1 MKDNKNKKIIIGSI
15 VGAIILLLV
24 VVGVVYSK
32 GTSKNVVQ
40 EETTK
45 EQVNI
50 DTVSSDV
57 AEAATGDTIKSEVV
71 ENKATTETSEEV
83 KEVSTDASTEEI
95 STETEVAASESSTEE
110 IDLTTAQAEETEIID
125 ASVVTESTPTGK
137 TGANGWPV
145 ISGYKGDGNGPGL
158 AWRSDIN
165 YLEKFPD
172 MMGSYDDIE
181 AYTASN
187 GVTIK
192 VIVAYNGNNKIIGPL
207 IDGEGKDLESSSPFM
222 TAVNEARYGQ
232 NGVYNATD
240 LSANVNATLPNT
252 SYKRTSIDPN
262 DSQVA
267 AYKQAYDYKRSTCD
281 GGTYYPRP
289 AGTINDSIFFFTDG
303 VGEYDKKG
311 VALWEFRNTGSYWS
325 LTIYQNPA
333 EYQWSGI
340 KEVIEY
346 LSPDGAA
353 LYAAIY
359 DDFYVASYDNPIEA
373 YDSWWPCGGSQIMS
387 PDNRNAGHCDYYFK

>member
-1 MKDNKNKKIIIGSI
+1 MKNNNNKRNIIIASVVAAI
-15 VGAIILLLV
+15 VLIIAIS
-24 VVGVVYSK
+24 GVVYSTNK
-32 GTSKNVVQ
+32 GKVDVASNESSQ
-40 EETTK
+40 E
-45 EQVNI
+45 VNLDSTI
-50 DTVSSDV
+50 TEV
-57 AEAATGDTIKSEVV
+57 AEASIGNSVVKEV
-71 ENKATTETSEEV
+71 NASTEASSKDASEEV
-83 KEVSTDASTEEI
+83 STEASI
-95 STETEVAASESSTEE
+95 ETSIEETVASSESSTEE

-125 ASVVTESTPTGK
+125 TSVVTESTPTGK

-192 VIVAYNGNNKIIGPL
+192 VIVAYNGNNKIFSPI

-222 TAVNEARYGQ
+222 TAVNEASYGD
-232 NGVYNATD
+232 NGLLSTTD

-267 AYKQAYDYKRSTCD
+267 AYKQAYDYKRSTAD
-281 GGTYYPRP
+281 GGTYYSRP

-340 KEVIEY
+340 KEVLEY

-353 LYAAIY
+353 LYNVIY
-359 DDFYVASYDNPIEA
+359 TDCYTGSEVIQDWDA
-373 YDSWWPCGGSQIMS
+373 WWSVGGSQIYQPN
-387 PDNRNAGHCDYYFK
+387 PDAVNRILTYYFK

>member
-1 MKDNKNKKIIIGSI
+1 MNKKTIIIAMGL
-15 VGAIILLLV
+15 ALV
-24 VVGVVYSK
+24 LTACANTAVNTVTDDEV
-32 GTSKNVVQ
+32 TS
-40 EETTK
+40 E
-45 EQVNI
+45 
-50 DTVSSDV
+50 VS
-57 AEAATGDTIKSEVV
+57 EAAKGDTIED
-71 ENKATTETSEEV
+71 TS
-83 KEVSTDASTEEI
+83 STIASTASTASTEEAVTA
-95 STETEVAASESSTEE
+95 STEASSKEEVVETVTETSTEE
-110 IDLTTAQAEETEIID
+110 AAVVETTTVQADT
-125 ASVVTESTPTGK
+125 TESAQVSTSTSSTLTGQ
-137 TGANGWPV
+137 TGPNGWP
-145 ISGYKGDGNGPGL
+145 IIEYNGSADGKGPGL

-192 VIVAYNGNNKIIGPL
+192 VIVAYNGNNKVFSPI

-222 TAVNEARYGQ
+222 TAINEASYGA
-232 NGVYNATD
+232 NGLLPTTD

-340 KEVIEY
+340 KEVLEY
-346 LSPDGAA
+346 LSPDGAS
-353 LYAAIY
+353 LYQLFYEDYYTGRQDIMPTY
-359 DDFYVASYDNPIEA
+359 DDWYSYG
-373 YDSWWPCGGSQIMS
+373 SGSQVVVFEA
-387 PDNRNAGHCDYYFK
+387 PAYTTYGFK

>member
-1 MKDNKNKKIIIGSI
+1 MGL
-15 VGAIILLLV
+15 ALV
-24 VVGVVYSK
+24 LTACANTAVNTVTDDEV
-32 GTSKNVVQ
+32 TS
-40 EETTK
+40 E
-45 EQVNI
+45 
-50 DTVSSDV
+50 V
-57 AEAATGDTIKSEVV
+57 AEAAKGDTIEDISS
-71 ENKATTETSEEV
+71 TT
-83 KEVSTDASTEEI
+83 ASTEEVTEA
-95 STETEVAASESSTEE
+95 STEASSEEVVEAVIETSTENT
-110 IDLTTAQAEETEIID
+110 DTTVVEATVTEAD
-125 ASVVTESTPTGK
+125 VTESVQVSTSASSTLTGK

-192 VIVAYNGNNKIIGPL
+192 VIVAYNGNNKVFSPI

-222 TAVNEARYGQ
+222 TAVNEAFYGA
-232 NGVYNATD
+232 NGLYTDTD

-262 DSQVA
+262 DASVV
-267 AYKQAYDYKRSTCD
+267 AYKQAYDYKRSTAD
-281 GGTYYPRP
+281 GGTYYSRP

-340 KEVIEY
+340 KEVLEY

-353 LYAAIY
+353 LYNVIY
-359 DDFYVASYDNPIEA
+359 TDCYTGSEVIQEWDT
-373 YDSWWPCGGSQIMS
+373 WWPVGGSQIYQPN
-387 PDNRNAGHCDYYFK
+387 PDAANRILTYYFN

>member
-1 MKDNKNKKIIIGSI
+1 MKNNNNKRNIIIASVVAAI
-15 VGAIILLLV
+15 VLIIAIT
-24 VVGVVYSK
+24 GVVYSTNK
-32 GTSKNVVQ
+32 GKVDVASNESSQ
-40 EETTK
+40 E
-45 EQVNI
+45 VNLDSTI
-50 DTVSSDV
+50 TEV
-57 AEAATGDTIKSEVV
+57 AEASIGNSVV
-71 ENKATTETSEEV
+71 EEVNASTEASSKDTSEEV
-83 KEVSTDASTEEI
+83 STEASI
-95 STETEVAASESSTEE
+95 ETSIEETIASSESSTEE

-192 VIVAYNGNNKIIGPL
+192 VIVAYNGNNKVFSPI

-222 TAVNEARYGQ
+222 TAVNEASYGA
-232 NGVYNATD
+232 NGLLPTTD

-311 VALWEFRNTGSYWS
+311 VALWEFRRTGDYWS
-325 LTIYQNPA
+325 FTIYQSPA
-333 EYQWSGI
+333 EYQASGI
-340 KEVIEY
+340 AEVFDYLTPNGASLWQLFKEDFYTGRQDIM
-346 LSPDGAA
+346 PT
-353 LYAAIY
+353 Y
-359 DDFYVASYDNPIEA
+359 DDWYSYGDNQVMCVNTE
-373 YDSWWPCGGSQIMS
+373 GT
-387 PDNRNAGHCDYYFK
+387 GHSTWYFK